1 MAKNR
6 IVKCANNLRCGRLE
20 RGKRE
25 ADLLQPI
32 CRESG
37 QARGAREFGQAFGAK
52 EFGQARGAKGEV
64 CRAETGRAEGR
75 QQRLLRSM
83 VGMGGK
89 PLDSTLTIA

>member
-1 MAKNR
+1 VAKNR

-32 CRESG
+32 YREAG
-37 QARGAREFGQAFGAK
+37 QASGAREVGQAS
-52 EFGQARGAKGEV
+52 GAKGDV

-75 QQRLLRSM
+75 QQRRLRSM